1 MEEVQAGANRVISKA
16 LVVVS
21 LLKEDFQ
28 ADLLLQMRMKFS
40 DKRLVAEILSQIF
53 SVMMTTFLEAASKV
67 LVVSAGNNR
76 DKVTTTSNSK
86 EEIPSEALE

>member
-1 MEEVQAGANRVISKA
+1 MEVVQAGANRVISKA

-21 LLKEDFQ
+21 LLTEDFQ

-40 DKRLVAEILSQIF
+40 DKRLVAEILSQI
-53 SVMMTTFLEAASKV
+53 SLVMTTTFLEAASRV

-76 DKVTTTSNSK
+76 DKETTMSNSK
-86 EEIPSEALE
+86 EEIPLEALE